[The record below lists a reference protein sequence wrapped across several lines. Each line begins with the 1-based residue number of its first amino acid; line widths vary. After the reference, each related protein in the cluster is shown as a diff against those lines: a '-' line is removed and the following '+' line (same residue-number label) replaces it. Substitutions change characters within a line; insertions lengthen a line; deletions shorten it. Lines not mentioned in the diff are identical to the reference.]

1 MYIYFIKQIN
11 TMKNIIKG
19 QKFQINRT
27 TPFGKEISEILTVVA
42 VVGNNVMMDNGRTFH
57 NTQF

>member
-1 MYIYFIKQIN
+1 
-11 TMKNIIKG
+11 MKNIIKG

>member
-1 MYIYFIKQIN
+1 
-11 TMKNIIKG
+11 MKNITKG
-19 QKFQINRT
+19 QQFQINRT

-57 NTQF
+57 DTQF